1 MINHMVVRNLLHRP
15 VRTVLSVLAV
25 AVEVAMILMIVG
37 VSEGLLWESQRRSRG
52 VGADIIIRP
61 STSSAAMSLSTADIP
76 EKLVDKLAQT
86 FPEIE
91 IATGTTLTVQG
102 NLQTVT
108 GVDWERFERMSGGVR
123 YFEGGPMEGAYDA
136 IVDEVYAKYKK
147 AKAGDKLEL
156 LNHEFR
162 ITGIVETG
170 KMSRIFIPIETM
182 QELMGWQGRLSQVY
196 LKLHD
201 PADTQQV
208 IGKIRV
214 LLPTYPIYALE
225 ELLSQASADLRSMSS
240 QFINVIIGIA
250 VIIGFM
256 VVLLSMYTAILERTR
271 EIGIL
276 KSMGAS
282 RTYITHIVMRETI
295 MVCAAG
301 ILAGYG
307 FSYGAKAAVE
317 TYFPLVTVLILPS
330 WLFWGAVIAVIGSF
344 LGAFYPATKAARQ
357 DPIEA
362 LAYD

>member
-15 VRTVLSVLAV
+15 IRTALSVLAV
-25 AVEVAMILMIVG
+25 AVEVAMILLIVG
-37 VSEGLLWESQRRSRG
+37 LAEGLLWDSHRRSRG
-52 VGADIIIRP
+52 VGADIVIRP

-91 IATGTTLTVQG
+91 ITTGTTLTSMG
-102 NLQTVT
+102 NLQTIT
-108 GVDWERFERMSGGVR
+108 GVDWERFEQMSGGIR
-123 YFEGGPMEGAYDA
+123 YFEGGPMQGPYDA

-147 AKAGDKLEL
+147 VKAGDELNL
-156 LNHEFR
+156 LNHKFH

-170 KMSRIFIPIETM
+170 KMSRIFIPLETM
-182 QELMGWQGRLSQVY
+182 QELMGWQGKLSQIY
-196 LKLHD
+196 LKLYD
-201 PADTQQV
+201 PADTGQV
-208 IGKIRV
+208 IAKIRAI
-214 LLPTYPIYALE
+214 LPTYPIYALE
-225 ELLSQASADLRSMSS
+225 ELLSQASADLRSMAAE
-240 QFINVIIGIA
+240 FINVIIGIA

-256 VVLLSMYTAILERTR
+256 VVLLSMYTSILERTR

-282 RTYITHIVMRETI
+282 RAYITRLVMRETI

-301 ILAGYG
+301 ILLGYAV
-307 FSYGAKAAVE
+307 SYAAKAAVE

-330 WLFWGAVIAVIGSF
+330 WLFWGAVIAVIGSL
-344 LGAFYPATKAARQ
+344 LGAFYPATKAVRQ
-357 DPIEA
+357 DPMEA

>member
-1 MINHMVVRNLLHRP
+1 MINRIVVQNLLHRP
-15 VRTVLSVLAV
+15 IRTALSVLAV
-25 AVEVAMILMIVG
+25 AVEVTMILMIVG
-37 VSEGLLWESQRRSRG
+37 VSEGLLWESQQRSRS
-52 VGADIIIRP
+52 VGADIVIRP
-61 STSSAAMSLSTADIP
+61 STSSAAMTLSTADISD
-76 EKLVDKLAQT
+76 KLVEKLAQT

-91 IATGTTLTVQG
+91 IATGTTLTSMG

-108 GVDWERFERMSGGVR
+108 GVDWERFEQMAGAIR
-123 YFEGGPMEGAYDA
+123 YFEGGPMQGPYDA

-147 AKAGDKLEL
+147 VKTGDELHL
-156 LNHEFR
+156 LNHKFH

-182 QELMGWQGRLSQVY
+182 QELMGWQGKLSQVY

-201 PADTQQV
+201 PANTEQV
-208 IGKIRV
+208 IAKIKAI
-214 LLPTYPIYALE
+214 LPTYPIYALE
-225 ELLSQASADLRSMSS
+225 DLLSQASADLRSMAS
-240 QFINVIIGIA
+240 QFINVIMGVA

-256 VVLLSMYTAILERTR
+256 VVLLSMYTSILERTR

-282 RTYITHIVMRETI
+282 RTYIIRIVMRETI
-295 MVCAAG
+295 LVCAAG

-307 FSYGAKAAVE
+307 FSYSAQAAIAA
-317 TYFPLVTVLILPS
+317 YYPLITVLILPE
-330 WLFWGAVIAVIGSF
+330 WLFWGALIAVIGST

-362 LAYD
+362 LSYD